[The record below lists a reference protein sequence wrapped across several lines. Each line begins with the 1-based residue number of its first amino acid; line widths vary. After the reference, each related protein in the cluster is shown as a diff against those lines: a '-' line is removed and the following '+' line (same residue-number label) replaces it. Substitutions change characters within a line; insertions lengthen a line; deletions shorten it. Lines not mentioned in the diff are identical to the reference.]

1 MKALVAGSVPLRA
14 GKTTFSLGL
23 VERLGAVGYKPR
35 SAFNWWH
42 HHDPYREAVGRG
54 RLYGRDARKLAAASP
69 GEREPESI
77 NAVHR
82 LWRPLPVPERG
93 LLGRE
98 GETFVLDRAGSEY
111 VVNGTAEVPALA
123 RERLP
128 LSDARRIDS
137 VDALDA
143 LVGELH
149 EPALATLASEIR
161 DRDAAVVESYAD
173 VAVPVDASF
182 DRVAVIE
189 PTRVRIYDG
198 ERYLRAR
205 EVAGRSPRAGRL
217 ETPVEEVTGML
228 DPIGRAVLPPLS
240 GADRG
245 DPTRIAEAYEP
256 AYDALLG

>member
-1 MKALVAGSVPLRA
+1 MKALVSGSVPRGA

-42 HHDPYREAVGRG
+42 HHDPYREAVDRG
-54 RLYGRDARKLAAASP
+54 RLYGRDARRLAAASP

-77 NAVHR
+77 NAIHR
-82 LWRPLPVPERG
+82 LWRPLPLPERG

-98 GETFVLDRAGSEY
+98 GEAFALDRVGSEY
-111 VVNGTAEVPALA
+111 VVNKTAEVPALA
-123 RERLP
+123 RETLP
-128 LSDARRIDS
+128 LSDAYRIDS

-143 LVGELH
+143 LVTELH
-149 EPALATLASEIR
+149 EPALAALASDVR

-182 DRVAVIE
+182 DRVAVVE

-205 EVAGRSPRAGRL
+205 EAAGPSPRAGRL
-217 ETPVEEVTGML
+217 ETPVGEVAGML
-228 DPIGRAVLPPLS
+228 DPLERVALPPLS
-240 GADRG
+240 DAERD
-245 DPTRIAEAYEP
+245 DPARIADAYAP
-256 AYDALLG
+256 AYDALLA